1 MKLKKGDFILIIVL
15 IAAVLGWVVKDR
27 IMLDSSSK
35 QAVIKVD
42 SEVHSVIPLDNKNEL
57 REVTVDLGE
66 NHVYVKIEQGLV
78 WVEDSSCPDK
88 VCIRTGKISKPGQSI
103 VCLPNK
109 TVVTIEGQGETVI
122 DDLSF

>member
-1 MKLKKGDFILIIVL
+1 MKLKKGDFILIILL
-15 IAAVLGWVVKDR
+15 ITAIWGWFVKDSFF
-27 IMLDSSSK
+27 LDSSSK
-35 QAVIKVD
+35 QAVIKVN
-42 SEVHSVIPLDNKNEL
+42 SEVHSIIPLENES
-57 REVTVDLGE
+57 REINVNLGKDYV
-66 NHVYVKIEQGLV
+66 HVKIEHGLV

-109 TVVTIEGQGETVI
+109 TVVTIEGQGESVI

>member
-1 MKLKKGDFILIIVL
+1 VL
-15 IAAVLGWVVKDR
+15 IAAVVGWFVKDM
-27 IMLDSSSK
+27 ILLDSSSK

-42 SEVHSVIPLDNKNEL
+42 SEVHSVIPLDNQNEI
-57 REVTVDLGE
+57 REVTVNLGE
-66 NHVYVKIEQGLV
+66 NHVHIKIEQGLV

-109 TVVTIEGQGETVI
+109 TVITIEGQGETVI